1 MIDFLMQ
8 FSVVEWCWMFGT
20 LSLVCFLFSFAWSM
34 IWPAKMPV
42 TLSPAVKDCPFCEWE
57 TIREISIVKGEMRA
71 MTDAMKNLTEQVK
84 KNVDLESSVAM
95 LVKGLADQ
103 IAASKDDPAQILVLT
118 DQLKGSLD
126 TLIAAVVA
134 STPAAPVS

>member
-1 MIDFLMQ
+1 MIDFLLQ
-8 FSVVEWCWMFGT
+8 FSIVEWCWVFGT
-20 LSLVCFLFSFAWSM
+20 LSLVCFLLAFVWSM
-34 IWPAKMPV
+34 IWPAKMAA
-42 TLSPAVKDCPFCEWE
+42 AVKSCPFCEWE
-57 TIREISIVKGEMRA
+57 TIREISVVKGEMRA

-126 TLIAAVVA
+126 TLSAAVVA
-134 STPAAPVS
+134 STPAAPVVPAP